1 MGAMSEVHSKNVRGR
16 ILDAAVDLLRK
27 SGVKK
32 LAQPQV
38 AREAGVPQGHL
49 TYYFPR
55 KIDLILAVAE
65 RFVATVQGEIE
76 ELRAT
81 GTDGAVLRT
90 TGLEF
95 ARGMIIDRERTR
107 MLLGLVTEA
116 DNEEAV
122 TEPVVRGTKLMRTM
136 VARALERHPEDPDV
150 WLTLALL
157 WGLGVQQMI
166 FPDRSEAQVQALV
179 DRFQQWLDAAN
190 DGGEAAELR
199 RSGTVIKTK
208 AAG

>member
-1 MGAMSEVHSKNVRGR
+1 MRAMREDNVKNVRGR

-38 AREAGVPQGHL
+38 AREAGIPQGHL

-55 KIDLILAVAE
+55 KVDLLLAVAE
-65 RFVATVQGEIE
+65 RFVAMVQGESE
-76 ELRAT
+76 DWRVT
-81 GTDGAVLRT
+81 GSDGSSARM
-90 TGLEF
+90 TGLPF
-95 ARGMIIDRERTR
+95 VRAMILDRERTR

-122 TEPVVRGTKLMRTM
+122 IEPVIRSAKLMRTM
-136 VARALERHPEDPDV
+136 VARWLERHPEDPDV

-157 WGLGVQQMI
+157 WGLSVQQML
-166 FPDRSEAQVQALV
+166 FSDRSEEQVQALL

-190 DGGEAAELR
+190 DGEAAELR
-199 RSGTVIKTK
+199 RSGTVLKTSV
-208 AAG
+208 AR

>member
-1 MGAMSEVHSKNVRGR
+1 MGAMGEDTTKNVRGR
-16 ILDAAVDLLRK
+16 ILDAAVELLRK

-55 KIDLILAVAE
+55 KIDLLLAVAE
-65 RFVATVQGEIE
+65 RFVASVQGEIE
-76 ELRAT
+76 QLRAT
-81 GTDGAVLRT
+81 GTDGAPIRQAI
-90 TGLEF
+90 GLDF
-95 ARGMIIDRERTR
+95 ARGMIVDRERTR

-122 TEPVVRGTKLMRTM
+122 TEPVVRGARLMRTM
-136 VARALERHPEDPDV
+136 VARALDRHPEDPDV
-150 WLTLALL
+150 WLTLAML
-157 WGLGVQQMI
+157 WGLGVQQML

-179 DRFQQWLDAAN
+179 DRFQQWLDASN
-190 DGGEAAELR
+190 DAGESAELR
-199 RSGTVIKTK
+199 RSGTVLKK
-208 AAG
+208 QAG